1 MFLSLY
7 LTNVWIHQTLHLHK
21 IGIMQ
26 GENVM
31 EATSV
36 FRSFSLKL
44 DASNWT
50 ISNLI
55 YRLTRVKS
63 AAHVQRS
70 QDRCHSLQA
79 RKRLKESRCGF
90 VLGMPMVC
98 TREEEVQPSPTC
110 SLDTD
115 FCPAMAGDM
124 VRPRLGP
131 ASKCGL

>member
-55 YRLTRVKS
+55 YR
-63 AAHVQRS
+63 
-70 QDRCHSLQA
+70 
-79 RKRLKESRCGF
+79 
-90 VLGMPMVC
+90 
-98 TREEEVQPSPTC
+98 
-110 SLDTD
+110 
-115 FCPAMAGDM
+115 
-124 VRPRLGP
+124 
-131 ASKCGL
+131 